1 MTRKGV
7 ERISSWGRATGGG
20 WPPPDPTPNEDSVV
34 PGEKFPFPAKIES
47 ARRIQRE
54 ISFRAVLE
62 DRFTRFPPRYVAGAD
77 AAYSRDGTRVYGA
90 VVVLRCPD
98 LAVVEAQCVELP
110 VSFPYVPGLFAFRE
124 GPVLLDAWK
133 QLATRPDIVILHGHG
148 TIHPEGC
155 GLASHLGILLDVP
168 AIGVAERPLGTV
180 AVTPGS
186 ARGDTTPV
194 HIGDRVAGCAVRTRA
209 GVREVYVSPGHRISL
224 ETAVHIVLATASRYR
239 MPEPLRAAHRHAVE
253 CRAKTRKE

>member
-1 MTRKGV
+1 V
-7 ERISSWGRATGGG
+7 LA
-20 WPPPDPTPNEDSVV
+20 
-34 PGEKFPFPAKIES
+34 
-47 ARRIQRE
+47 ARVIR
-54 ISFRAVLE
+54 E
-62 DRFTRFPPRYVAGAD
+62 DRLPRSPPQLIAGAD
-77 AAYSRDGTRVYGA
+77 AAYSRDGTQVYGA
-90 VVVLRCPD
+90 VAVLHCPD
-98 LAVVEAQCVELP
+98 LCPVDVQCAERPVE
-110 VSFPYVPGLFAFRE
+110 FPYVPGLFAFRE